1 MIEEY
6 IDSLK
11 KIMKGR
17 IIDNE
22 VYIAIPEMIN
32 LLFNFSRIPL
42 LDNNIKIKI
51 NLVIAYL
58 FNPIDVIPDEGNF
71 KDYLDDFYLLFYL
84 YKYYLLGDKI
94 TNNIIKETNKINGD
108 IIRRGYIYFSRRVR
122 KEIREE
128 ILSFSCINYVGY
140 ELPKTKKIVNSLLA
154 MIFKSNKP
162 ETFKREFLQLPE
174 VQKFYE
180 TLGNTERNK
189 LAEKITSASDLN
201 AEIDK
206 LILEKIKNEDL

>member
-51 NLVIAYL
+51 NLVVAYL
-58 FNPIDVIPDEGNF
+58 FNPIDVIPDKGDF
-71 KDYLDDFYLLFYL
+71 TDYLDDFYLLFYL

-94 TNNIIKETNKINGD
+94 TNEIIKENDKINGD
-108 IIRRGYIYFSRRVR
+108 IIRRGYVYFSKRVR

-140 ELPKTKKIVNSLLA
+140 ESPKTKKIVNSLLA

-180 TLGNTERNK
+180 SLGKIERTK
-189 LAEKITSASDLN
+189 ITEKINSASDIN
-201 AEIDK
+201 AKIDK
-206 LILEKIKNEDL
+206 LILEDIKNEKL

>member
-6 IDSLK
+6 INSLK
-11 KIMKGR
+11 QIMKGK

-58 FNPIDVIPDEGNF
+58 FNPIDVIPDKGDF
-71 KDYLDDFYLLFYL
+71 TDYLDDFYLLFYL
-84 YKYYLLGDKI
+84 YKYYLLGNKI
-94 TNNIIKETNKINGD
+94 TNNIIKENEKVNSD
-108 IIRRGYIYFSRRVR
+108 IIKRGHIYFSKRVR
-122 KEIREE
+122 KKVREE

-140 ELPKTKKIVNSLLA
+140 EALKTKKIVNSLLA

-162 ETFKREFLQLPE
+162 ESFKRSFLQLPE
-174 VQKFYE
+174 VQNFYE
-180 TLGNTERNK
+180 ALGNEEKAK
-189 LAEKITSASDLN
+189 LAGKINSASDLN

-206 LILEKIKNEDL
+206 LILEKIKNEEF